1 MGVVG
6 YTYEQVASM
15 PMEAVARSIVAR
27 KRFVGDIIAAV
38 LGKPDEPE
46 EVSPVSGRP
55 LTPALFK
62 AAIMGERS

>member
-15 PMEAVARSIVAR
+15 PMEAVARAIIAR
-27 KRFVGDIIAAV
+27 KKFVGDILGAV
-38 LGKPDEPE
+38 FGKPDEPE
-46 EVSPVSGRP
+46 PVSTRP
-55 LTPALFK
+55 LSPALFK